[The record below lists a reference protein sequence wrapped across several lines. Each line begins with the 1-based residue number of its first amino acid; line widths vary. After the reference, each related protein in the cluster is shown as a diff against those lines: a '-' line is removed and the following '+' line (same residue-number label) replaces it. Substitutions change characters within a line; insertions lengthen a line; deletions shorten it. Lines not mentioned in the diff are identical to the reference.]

1 MSLPPFCFRA
11 NVLAENKTPGS
22 ATFLPMEAD
31 GETMS
36 RAESTIVGLVIGI
49 TCPASL
55 FVLWWWVAAALY
67 ICHVFSIPES
77 GVPAA
82 AFTGLGIGIL
92 LDIFCLKNWITKF
105 YSLDLKLTVLA
116 YLFWSAVAV
125 AFFMGLPFG
134 NIALGTL
141 AGLYIGRKQY
151 HAGASE
157 NLFAGSARNVSIFT
171 ALVTG
176 AEAFP
181 IGVLALGEQS
191 VVASL
196 RAIGLDQS
204 LTTGLMGA
212 GLLGVGCLVLMV
224 VQFWCT
230 KTAAALAFRI
240 GKNVA

>member
-1 MSLPPFCFRA
+1 MSLPPFCFRT
-11 NVLAENKTPGS
+11 NVLEENKTPGY

-36 RAESTIVGLVIGI
+36 RAESTIVGLFMGI
-49 TCPASL
+49 MCPVSL
-55 FVLWWWVAAALY
+55 FVLWWWVAAALGIY
-67 ICHVFSIPES
+67 RVFSIS
-77 GVPAA
+77 DSRIATAA
-82 AFTGLGIGIL
+82 LTGLGIGIVLDL
-92 LDIFCLKNWITKF
+92 LRLKNWITRL

-141 AGLYIGRKQY
+141 AGLYVGRKQY

-204 LTTGLMGA
+204 LTTGLMGV
-212 GLLGVGCLVLMV
+212 GLIGVVCLALMV